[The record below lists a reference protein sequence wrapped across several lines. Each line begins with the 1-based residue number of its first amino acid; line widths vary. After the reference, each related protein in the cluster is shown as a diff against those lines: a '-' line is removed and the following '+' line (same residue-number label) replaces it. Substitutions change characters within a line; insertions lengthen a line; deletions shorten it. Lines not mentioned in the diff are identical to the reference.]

1 MLTVPHFRVSEL
13 RAAGGRD
20 AAAAGPGA
28 GERAG
33 RDQPRPQPP
42 RRADPEVTNN
52 NQLPAPEY
60 CILSEH

>member
-1 MLTVPHFRVSEL
+1 MLTVPHFRLSEL

-28 GERAG
+28 GEHAG
-33 RDQPRPQPP
+33 RDQPQPP

-52 NQLPAPEY
+52 NDNQLPAPEY
-60 CILSEH
+60 

>member
-28 GERAG
+28 GEHAG

-42 RRADPEVTNN
+42 RRADPEVTNDSD
-52 NQLPAPEY
+52 NQLPAEY
-60 CILSEH
+60 